1 MQELLKYESLANY
14 DPTME
19 GARQFLKDHEK
30 DENLQTVV
38 KKLASDLRCA
48 GGDRRVEDMLIYL
61 IGVQRDSQVVLEKY
75 HEQRNPKPAPEEYEA
90 MPIFPKPQE
99 PSLLE
104 QSMSKLR
111 TKSTIDM
118 MSDRLKSKLN
128 MFENIIY
135 QNNPAGVPLAGGLLP
150 PSPLQYQPNFYP
162 PFTTHQQDRELDYL
176 SGNLE
181 IERDLQL
188 VNFSTNFYTKYSL
201 VYFGES
207 EKEKATKL
215 KIRVKLTNGKY
226 VYLTRNELDDHSTK
240 YRSIYSSY
248 CALKRFIDR
257 KEVLAFE
264 DSYSINNFFGFRAEN
279 DDKMTIEA
287 APFKVLWYDP
297 VTAKT
302 KPDDGGTQ
310 YLKSKIFDS
319 ITVSMLKDHFD
330 KDLGEDIIL
339 TFLCRKHYHFI
350 DFMLR
355 SIQSKARK
363 DMPVD
368 SGKKN
373 TGPTVSS
380 GAGKGQET
388 TGK

>member
-1 MQELLKYESLANY
+1 MQELLKYESLVHY
-14 DPTME
+14 EPTTE
-19 GARQFLKDHEK
+19 GAKQFLKDHEK
-30 DENLQTVV
+30 DENIQTVV
-38 KKLASDLRCA
+38 KKLAQDLRST
-48 GGDRRVEDMLIYL
+48 GGDRKVEDMIVYL

-75 HEQRNPKPAPEEYEA
+75 HEQRSTKNSQEDSEA
-90 MPIFPKPQE
+90 MPTFPKFRDD
-99 PSLLE
+99 SLLE
-104 QSMSKLR
+104 QSMAKLR
-111 TKSTIDM
+111 TKSTIDL
-118 MSDRLKSKLN
+118 MSDRLKSRLN
-128 MFENIIY
+128 MYENIIY
-135 QNNPAGVPLAGGLLP
+135 QNNLGMPLGGSLLP

-162 PFTTHQQDRELDYL
+162 PYTTHQSDSELDYL

-207 EKEKATKL
+207 EKEKAAKL

-257 KEVLAFE
+257 KEVQAFE
-264 DSYSINNFFGFRAEN
+264 DNYSINNYFGFRAES

-297 VTAKT
+297 ISAKT
-302 KPDDGGTQ
+302 KPDEGGTQ
-310 YLKSKIFDS
+310 YLKSKIFDT

-355 SIQSKARK
+355 VIIAKAK
-363 DMPVD
+363 KETTCEQA
-368 SGKKN
+368 KKN
-373 TGPTVSS
+373 TAPTGSS

-388 TGK
+388 SGK